1 MFKPRV
7 GKVNYV
13 TVDFYCNYQFLII
26 INKILLFLIFFFFK
40 KQGVQMT
47 FFGMVCVTVL
57 YICIVF
63 EKDKNKGP
71 TCLVR
76 WA

>member
-1 MFKPRV
+1 MQKEDIGKEARVCNQTKNQTKPL
-7 GKVNYV
+7 KNL
-13 TVDFYCNYQFLII
+13 DAALKEDSS
-26 INKILLFLIFFFFK
+26 KIFFFFFFK

-63 EKDKNKGP
+63 YANE
-71 TCLVR
+71 LVDLC
-76 WA
+76 